1 MDHAAA
7 VLPGVGDVDLAERL
21 NRFDGMFA
29 EVLAPGFVRVRGASC
44 GLRPG

>member
-7 VLPGVGDVDLAERL
+7 VLPGVGDGDLGGWL

-29 EVLAPGFVRVRGASC
+29 EVLAPGFVTVRGASC